1 MFRSLPILLLLT
13 PFFLGARPASDPAA
27 PAQVEFQTS
36 IEIALAEAGES
47 GKLVLVEFYASW
59 CHPCRWMEATTFR
72 DPDVIAL
79 MERQFVPLKADIDKK
94 EGFRLFEQ
102 FGVEVLPT
110 TLVLDR
116 QGKVIARSEEA
127 MSAAQLIDLL
137 ANLDQAGLE
146 PSNHATPTAPASAA
160 TASPVAV
167 QPEEAKSLK
176 SETPEAEHPASAL
189 KQELTS
195 PPAQGFSVQVGVFTL
210 EANMLAKVRELRNVG
225 EQPSWVQRSGEGPS
239 ALCKLLSG
247 QFATRSEAEAWR
259 AQLAAAGIPGYI
271 RDLAAP

>member
-1 MFRSLPILLLLT
+1 MSRFIPFLLLLL
-13 PFFLGARPASDPAA
+13 PALLAARPVGDPSA
-27 PAQVEFQTS
+27 PAQVQFQTS
-36 IEIALAEAGES
+36 IEIALAEASES
-47 GKLVLVEFYASW
+47 GKLVMVEFYASW

-116 QGKVIARSEEA
+116 NGKVIARSEEA
-127 MSAAQLIDLL
+127 LSAAQLVDLL
-137 ANLDQAGLE
+137 GHIV
-146 PSNHATPTAPASAA
+146 PATPEKAARESGPTDRPATAPAAPREEVKPVVVE
-160 TASPVAV
+160 SPVV
-167 QPEEAKSLK
+167 VTSTTSTTL
-176 SETPEAEHPASAL
+176 SA
-189 KQELTS
+189 

-210 EANMLAKVRELRNVG
+210 EANMMAKVQELRTIG
-225 EQPSWVQRSGEGPS
+225 DQPSWLQKTGEGPS
-239 ALCKLLSG
+239 SPCKLLSG
-247 QFATRSEAEAWR
+247 QFATRTEAEAWR